1 MQTTIFATY
10 PESSLEP
17 KSKETNTIDNKK
29 IKTKYFGVF
38 SNLKYEDI
46 FSSWNLVLNLF
57 NAIS

>member
-1 MQTTIFATY
+1 MQTTIVATY

-17 KSKETNTIDNKK
+17 KSKQTNTIDKK

-46 FSSWNLVLNLF
+46 L
-57 NAIS
+57 ISLGL